1 MPVDVKGKGSG
12 CMTEVALYSFD
23 VVTCADAVDGIGMT
37 KVVYPRIGKTDAL
50 YDALEAVEDRTVGD
64 IAPNSLVNTKPL
76 SSHAGPASN
85 LCVACCTF

>member
-1 MPVDVKGKGSG
+1 M
-12 CMTEVALYSFD
+12 YSFD

-64 IAPNSLVNTKPL
+64 IAPELIGEHQAAVFPRGACQQSLCGLLRFL
-76 SSHAGPASN
+76 S
-85 LCVACCTF
+85 LQ